1 MTRFMYYALMRNN
14 VSQEMFGYRSEVL
27 DESERAQLVRE
38 LEARYQAEYPNQGTV
53 KVHGLD

>member
-27 DESERAQLVRE
+27 DDHERAQLIRE
-38 LEARYQAEYPNQGTV
+38 LEARYQAEHPDQGTV
-53 KVHGLD
+53 KVYGLD

>member
-14 VSQEMFGYRSEVL
+14 VSEEMFGYLSYVL
-27 DESERAQLVRE
+27 DDEQRAQLADE
-38 LEARYQAEYPNQGTV
+38 LEKRYQAEYPNQGTV

>member
-14 VSQEMFGYRSEVL
+14 VSQELFGYRSEVL
-27 DESERAQLVRE
+27 DDQERAQLINE
-38 LEARYQAEYPNQGTV
+38 LDKRYQTEYPEQGTV